1 MKKRA
6 VILCVVILVGLV
18 GVALRIWFVNKD
30 NEPLVSET
38 YPMGEIVAL
47 EDDFF
52 YNGDDAREGYEIRVN
67 SAKVKTLE
75 EFLAENGKPS
85 DFLADSSNYTPISH
99 VYDVEVTIWN
109 HNTEEDEKNIDLVN
123 IQLMT
128 INNFFQVDME
138 LLNLLYPQ
146 IDPTSFG
153 FRVMPGT
160 ETTVHLPFVT
170 FKDDH
175 LSTEQIEQKPTYL
188 LLSMYPVKK
197 MVTVVP
203 E

>member
-1 MKKRA
+1 M
-6 VILCVVILVGLV
+6 IFWTGQI
-18 GVALRIWFVNKD
+18 FS
-30 NEPLVSET
+30 PVSYT
-38 YPMGEIVAL
+38 H
-47 EDDFF
+47 
-52 YNGDDAREGYEIRVN
+52 
-67 SAKVKTLE
+67 LE

-85 DFLADSSNYTPISH
+85 DFLADSSNYTPVSH

-128 INNFFQVDME
+128 INNFFQVDMK

-153 FRVMPGT
+153 FRVMPST
-160 ETTVHLPFVT
+160 ETTVHLPFVV
-170 FKDDH
+170 FEHRH
-175 LSTEQIEQKPTYL
+175 LTTEQIEQKPTYL

>member
-6 VILCVVILVGLV
+6 VILCVVVLVGLV
-18 GVALRIWFVNKD
+18 GVGLRIWSVNKN
-30 NEPLVSET
+30 NEVLVSET
-38 YPMGEIVAL
+38 YSMGEIVPL

-52 YNGDDAREGYEIRVN
+52 YSGDDAREGYEIRVN

-75 EFLAENGKPS
+75 EFLTENGKPADFFS
-85 DFLADSSNYTPISH
+85 DKGNYAPISH
-99 VYDVEVTIWN
+99 VYDVEVTVWN
-109 HNTEEDEKNIDLVN
+109 RNTEKDEKNIDLVN

-128 INNFFQVDME
+128 INSWYQVKME

-153 FRVMPGT
+153 FRVLPGT
-160 ETTVHLPFVT
+160 ETTVHLPFTVLESR
-170 FKDDH
+170 H
-175 LSTEQIEQKPTYL
+175 LTTEQIEQKSTYL

-203 E
+203 D

>member
-6 VILCVVILVGLV
+6 VILCVVVLVGLV
-18 GVALRIWFVNKD
+18 GVALRIWSVNKN
-30 NEPLVSET
+30 NEVLVSET
-38 YPMGEIVAL
+38 YSMGEIVPL

-52 YNGDDAREGYEIRVN
+52 YNGDDSREGYEIRVN

-75 EFLAENGKPS
+75 EFLTENGKPA
-85 DFLADSSNYTPISH
+85 DFFADEDNYTPISH

-128 INNFFQVDME
+128 INSWYQVKME

-153 FRVMPGT
+153 FRVLPGT
-160 ETTVHLPFVT
+160 ETTVHLPFTV
-170 FKDDH
+170 FEWRH
-175 LSTEQIEQKPTYL
+175 LTTEQIEQKPTYL

-203 E
+203 D

>member
-75 EFLAENGKPS
+75 EFLAENGKPAS
-85 DFLADSSNYTPISH
+85 FLTDKDYHVPISH

-128 INNFFQVDME
+128 INNFFQVDMK

-160 ETTVHLPFVT
+160 ETTVHLPFVV
-170 FKDDH
+170 FEHRH
-175 LSTEQIEQKPTYL
+175 LTMEQIEQKPTYL